1 MGRYYSGDIEGKFWF
16 GVQSSEDPEF
26 FGAVGSQP
34 NYIDYYIDDSKRV
47 EEGIKDCLYALG
59 EDKQILDDF
68 FNANNGYNEEMIIDH
83 YKELGK
89 TITTKKINEL
99 LVWYA
104 RLGLGEQIY
113 QCVKENGQCNLQ
125 AEL

>member
-83 YKELGK
+83 YKALGK